1 MPALPSILK
10 SWRLWGVLALL
21 ALLGFQ
27 QLRVS
32 DAKADAAE
40 ARAALASDRQRYAE
54 DARTAGE
61 AQRKIEADRQAENER
76 IRDEAR
82 EQVARAEGDAR
93 RAADAADG
101 LRREV
106 ARLLAARRAAGANPP
121 AAAGSPTGSD
131 PLDLLADLFG
141 RADDRAGALALIADR
156 ARIAGSACERRYDA
170 LVNEVSPRCR
180 SR

>member
-1 MPALPSILK
+1 MLALPSILK

-40 ARAALASDRQRYAE
+40 ARAALAADRQRYAD
-54 DARTAGE
+54 DALSAGE
-61 AQRKIEADRQAENER
+61 TQRKIEADRQAENER

-106 ARLLAARRAAGANPP
+106 ARLLAARRAAGSNTL
-121 AAAGSPTGSD
+121 AAGAGEAD
-131 PLDLLADLFG
+131 PIGVLAEVLG
-141 RADDRAGALALIADR
+141 RIDDAAGRYAAEADR
-156 ARIAGSACERRYDA
+156 NWIAAETCSSAYDS
-170 LVNEVSPRCR
+170 LGRGVKR
-180 SR
+180 